1 MLPAR
6 LSRPNAA
13 DRARPVLGHPVL
25 GRPVL
30 GRVMMALCLAAPL
43 LPLSACAPSHTN
55 STYSAGEIGRT
66 AQVSYGVIVSMRPVT
81 VQARNSGLGGLGGA
95 AVGATAGSF
104 IGRNDVRANILGAVI
119 GGIAGAV
126 AGNAIEG
133 SVSQGQAMEFIIR
146 QDNGRTVSVVQTNG
160 QGFRVGD
167 RVVLTRGART
177 HIAPAS

>member
-1 MLPAR
+1 MPPAR

-13 DRARPVLGHPVL
+13 HR
-25 GRPVL
+25 GRPVRGRVIR

-126 AGNAIEG
+126 AGNAIES